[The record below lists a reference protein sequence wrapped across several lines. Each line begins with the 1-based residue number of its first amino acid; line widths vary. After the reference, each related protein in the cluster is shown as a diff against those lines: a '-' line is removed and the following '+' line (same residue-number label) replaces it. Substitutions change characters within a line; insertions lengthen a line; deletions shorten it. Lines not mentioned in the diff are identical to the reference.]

1 MNEKVVAREAVVDD
15 FVCVIFLTVEPQEVW
30 KGKNGRNGKYFCT
43 RISTAIFF

>member
-1 MNEKVVAREAVVDD
+1 MNEKVVAREAVVGD
-15 FVCVIFLTVEPQEVW
+15 FVCDFWAVKPQEVW